1 MTPNP
6 FLNRPDHGLSL
17 VKISETSKV
26 HISEVSINARFHL
39 FIERVGISGCS
50 LVMKINENC
59 FIFYRVTK
67 S

>member
-6 FLNRPDHGLSL
+6 SVNRPDHGLSL
-17 VKISETSKV
+17 VTISETSMDF
-26 HISEVSINARFHL
+26 HRWVSINARFHL

-50 LVMKINENC
+50 LVIKINENC